1 MVNTGIGHNIR
12 EKRQLVFS
20 RGRIIEGI
28 HIQGKLA
35 EWFVK
40 GSDKLIDE
48 CVLKP
53 NKRANTSRIS
63 EPRKRWL
70 TCQIWIVSRPITD
83 QLKDGVTF

>member
-1 MVNTGIGHNIR
+1 MK
-12 EKRQLVFS
+12 KRQLLFS
-20 RGRIIEGI
+20 RGRVIEGI

-40 GSDKLIDE
+40 GNDKLIDE

-53 NKRANTSRIS
+53 NKRANISRIF

-70 TCQIWIVSRPITD
+70 TCQIGIVSRPITVR
-83 QLKDGVTF
+83 LKDGVDF

>member
-1 MVNTGIGHNIR
+1 MVNTGIDHNIR

-53 NKRANTSRIS
+53 NKRANISRIFRT
-63 EPRKRWL
+63 EKALANLPDLDR
-70 TCQIWIVSRPITD
+70 
-83 QLKDGVTF
+83 